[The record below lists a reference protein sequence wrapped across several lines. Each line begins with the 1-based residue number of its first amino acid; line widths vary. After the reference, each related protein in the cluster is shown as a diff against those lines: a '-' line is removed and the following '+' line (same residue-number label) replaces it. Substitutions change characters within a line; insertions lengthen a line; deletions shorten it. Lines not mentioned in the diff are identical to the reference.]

1 MALNKIS
8 AALLGAAALA
18 VPALAQDTTPAT
30 PSAAPAASPA
40 PDAPPAPPAP
50 AAPPS
55 TTGRLYISFPVL
67 SQATYDANLAI
78 DEAWL
83 ADPIKSGSCVY
94 FDLPLGDH
102 KLHTTTTLTWHLT
115 LAAGDT
121 KYAALQYRGGSIN
134 GLAVADG
141 SAPANPAACIQGTSP
156 I

>member
-1 MALNKIS
+1 MALNRIS
-8 AALLGAAALA
+8 AVLLAAAALA

-30 PSAAPAASPA
+30 PPAAPSAAP
-40 PDAPPAPPAP
+40 DP
-50 AAPPS
+50 AAPPAAPLAPSS
-55 TTGRLYISFPVL
+55 TTGRLYISYPVL
-67 SQATYDANLAI
+67 DKATYDANVAI
-78 DEAWL
+78 DDAWL
-83 ADPIKSGSCVY
+83 ADPIKSGTCVY

-102 KLHTTTTLTWHLT
+102 KLHTTTTPIWHLT

-141 SAPANPAACIQGTSP
+141 SAPANPAACIQGASP

>member
-18 VPALAQDTTPAT
+18 VPALAQDTTPPT
-30 PSAAPAASPA
+30 PPAAA
-40 PDAPPAPPAP
+40 AEAPAP
-50 AAPPS
+50 AALPAPPVS
-55 TTGRLYISFPVL
+55 AAPPANTGRLYISYPVL
-67 SQATYDANLAI
+67 GPATYDANVAI
-78 DEAWL
+78 DDAWL
-83 ADPIKSGSCVY
+83 ADPIKSGTCVY

-102 KLHTTTTLTWHLT
+102 KLHTTTTPTWHLT

-141 SAPANPAACIQGTSP
+141 SAPANPAACIQGASP